1 MTAKTIKRKKRGGGP
16 RALATSL
23 SAATKTAF
31 GKRGF
36 ADGAILK
43 YWPVIAG
50 GHLADHSQP
59 EKITYPTGA
68 GDDGT
73 LHLRLDSGSMATE
86 LLHLEPLLIERINGY
101 FGFKAVARLKI
112 TQGPLPDTTAKP
124 VWNPRPLKTE
134 EETNLIESLIE
145 VEDEDLQRSLRALGR
160 AVIGRSAD

>member
-1 MTAKTIKRKKRGGGP
+1 MTAKTIKRKKRGAGP

-43 YWPVIAG
+43 DWPVIAG

-112 TQGPLPDTTAKP
+112 TQGPLPDTAAKP

>member
-1 MTAKTIKRKKRGGGP
+1 
-16 RALATSL
+16 
-23 SAATKTAF
+23 
-31 GKRGF
+31 
-36 ADGAILK
+36 
-43 YWPVIAG
+43 
-50 GHLADHSQP
+50 
-59 EKITYPTGA
+59 
-68 GDDGT
+68 
-73 LHLRLDSGSMATE
+73 MATE

-112 TQGPLPDTTAKP
+112 TQGPLPDTAAKP